1 MTWLTITNGNER
13 MDITYVMEMD
23 FSELHSL
30 LHVGDGKII
39 LELKCGI
46 RKDFKVLCTTG
57 WEGSNEL
64 KINTWL
70 QRCKFV

>member
-1 MTWLTITNGNER
+1 MENER

-57 WEGSNEL
+57 
-64 KINTWL
+64 
-70 QRCKFV
+70 